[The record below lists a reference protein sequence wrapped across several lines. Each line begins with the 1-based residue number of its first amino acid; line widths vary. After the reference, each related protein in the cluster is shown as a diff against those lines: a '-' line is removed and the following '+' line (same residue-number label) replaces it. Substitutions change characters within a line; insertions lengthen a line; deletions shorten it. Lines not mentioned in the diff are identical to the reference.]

1 MTCKLVFNHFGS
13 LQSLPRI
20 FCRNQTKTTLL
31 HLIVSRSEQ
40 KTFQRWNTP
49 SLFKLVSSSFFF
61 CRLNS
66 LFQVKVFEAIR
77 HICIMSRA
85 GWKIPKLVDVLN
97 ITVIEFN
104 RKWEQIQIL
113 QVKSRLF
120 LLSLRYI
127 AWLDEKLNLHE
138 FNGNL
143 KFFVF
148 HRGKEKSDIA
158 KNRTKC
164 LCLCLM
170 LAFRLFTIYHQCI
183 LLLLHAL

>member
-1 MTCKLVFNHFGS
+1 MA
-13 LQSLPRI
+13 
-20 FCRNQTKTTLL
+20 
-31 HLIVSRSEQ
+31 
-40 KTFQRWNTP
+40 
-49 SLFKLVSSSFFF
+49 SLFKLVSSSFFL

-85 GWKIPKLVDVLN
+85 GWKIPKRVDVLN
-97 ITVIEFN
+97 ITVHVIEFN

-113 QVKSRLF
+113 QVKSGLF

-138 FNGNL
+138 FNWNL

-148 HRGKEKSDIA
+148 HRGKEKSDID

-164 LCLCLM
+164 LCPCLM
-170 LAFRLFTIYHQCI
+170 LMFRLFTIYHQCI
-183 LLLLHAL
+183 LLLSHAL